1 MSVFI
6 AKRFVTFIAT
16 LFGAS
21 VVVFLALEILPGD
34 PAYAILGADADPSAY
49 EALRRELG
57 LDKPAFDRYWSWILG
72 LLTGDFGISYTYSVP
87 VSELVVERLALTV
100 PLAVIAMA
108 MTVVLAIG
116 LGLYAAAHHNKVGDW
131 GVMVFSQLG
140 IAVPNFWFGI
150 LLILL
155 FSVYL
160 GWFSAGGFPGWD
172 AGAWPALKSLLLP
185 AIALA
190 TVQAA
195 ILTRVT
201 RSSVLE
207 TIREDYV
214 RTARAKG
221 LTRAAT
227 LWRHVLRN
235 ALIPVVT
242 IMGLQFANLLA
253 GTIVIE
259 NVFFLPGLGRL
270 VFQAIANRDLV
281 VVKDVVLLLAAMVV
295 VVNFIVDL
303 AYAIID
309 PRLRA
314 YDA

>member
-1 MSVFI
+1 MSLFI
-6 AKRFVTFIAT
+6 TKRFATFIAT

-21 VVVFLALEILPGD
+21 VVVFFMLEILPGD
-34 PAYAILGADADPSAY
+34 PAYAILGVDADPSAY
-49 EALRRELG
+49 QALREELG
-57 LDKPAFDRYWSWILG
+57 LDEPAFHRYFSWISGVLI
-72 LLTGDFGISYTYSVP
+72 GDFGVSYTYSVP
-87 VSELVVERLALTV
+87 VSDLIVERLALTV
-100 PLAVIAMA
+100 PLAVLAMA
-108 MTVVLAIG
+108 MTVIVAIG

-131 GVMVFSQLG
+131 GVMLFSQLG

-160 GWFSAGGFPGWD
+160 GWFSSGGFPGWD
-172 AGAWPALKSLLLP
+172 TGVWPALKALLLP
-185 AIALA
+185 AVALA

-195 ILTRVT
+195 ILARVT

-207 TIREDYV
+207 TIGEDYV
-214 RTARAKG
+214 RTARSKG

-281 VVKDVVLLLAAMVV
+281 VVKNVVLMLAAMVV
-295 VVNFIVDL
+295 VVNFVIDI

-309 PRLRA
+309 PRLRRC
-314 YDA
+314 DV

>member
-1 MSVFI
+1 MILFI
-6 AKRFVTFIAT
+6 AKRFTTFIAT

-21 VVVFLALEILPGD
+21 VVVFLMLEILPGD
-34 PAYAILGADADPSAY
+34 PAYAILGVDADLSAY
-49 EALRRELG
+49 QALRKELG
-57 LDKPAFDRYWSWILG
+57 LDQPAHHRYINWIFG
-72 LLTGDFGISYTYSVP
+72 VLTGDFGVSYTYSVP
-87 VSELVVERLALTV
+87 VSELVIQRLVLTV
-100 PLAVIAMA
+100 PLAVLAMA
-108 MTVVLAIG
+108 MTVIVAIG

-131 GVMVFSQLG
+131 GVMVFSQIG

-155 FSVYL
+155 FSIYL
-160 GWFSAGGFPGWD
+160 GWFSSGGFPGWG
-172 AGAWPALKSLLLP
+172 AGVWPALKALLLP
-185 AIALA
+185 AVALA

-195 ILTRVT
+195 ILARVT

-207 TIREDYV
+207 TIGEDYV

-242 IMGLQFANLLA
+242 MMGLQFANLLA

-259 NVFFLPGLGRL
+259 NVFVLPGLGRL

-281 VVKDVVLLLAAMVV
+281 VVKDVVLMLAAMVI
-295 VVNFIVDL
+295 VVNFVVDV

-309 PRLRA
+309 PRLRR
-314 YDA
+314 YDV

>member
-1 MSVFI
+1 MSVFL
-6 AKRFVTFIAT
+6 AKRLVTFIAT
-16 LFGAS
+16 LLGAS

-34 PAYAILGADADPSAY
+34 PAYAILGADAEASAY

-57 LDKPAFDRYWSWILG
+57 LDRPPVERYFSWILG
-72 LLTGDFGISYTYSVP
+72 MLSGDFGMSYTYSVP
-87 VSELVVERLALTV
+87 VSELILERLALTV
-100 PLAVIAMA
+100 PLALIAMA
-108 MTVVLAIG
+108 LTVAVAIG

-131 GVMVFSQLG
+131 GVMIFSQLG

-150 LLILL
+150 LLILF

-160 GWFSAGGFPGWD
+160 GWFSSGGFPGWD
-172 AGAWPALKSLLLP
+172 AGVWPALKALLLP

-195 ILTRVT
+195 ILARVT

-221 LTRAAT
+221 LTRRAT

-281 VVKDVVLLLAAMVV
+281 VVKDIVLLLAAMVV
-295 VVNFIVDL
+295 IVNFIVDL
-303 AYAIID
+303 AYAVID
-309 PRLRA
+309 PRLRVH
-314 YDA
+314 DV